1 MKGKHSRRSILLPAL
16 LLLAGSLLCF
26 LYFRQAA
33 PDPRN
38 DGLLRV
44 CIDAGHGGDDPGAA
58 SPDGLRLEKDD
69 CLSMALAVES
79 AFHTHY
85 PEIEVLLT
93 RSDDTYLRLEERC
106 AIANDWRAD
115 LFISL
120 HRNSADGDAQG
131 VEVWIP
137 SGRPAAHKKLA
148 DAVMDGLET
157 VGVTDAR
164 GTKSGTANNPS
175 ANYYVLGHTDMPSCL
190 IELGFISSAADN
202 RLFDTHHNAYAK
214 AIADAAARL
223 LLDR

>member
-1 MKGKHSRRSILLPAL
+1 MKGKHGKRIFLLPVL
-16 LLLAGSLLCF
+16 LLLAGILLCF
-26 LYFRQAA
+26 LYFREAR

-38 DGLLRV
+38 DGLLRI
-44 CIDAGHGGDDPGAA
+44 CIDAGHGDDDPGAT

-69 CLSMALAVES
+69 CLSMALAVE
-79 AFHTHY
+79 AALHAHY

-115 LFISL
+115 LFVSI
-120 HRNSADGDAQG
+120 HRNSAEGAAQG

-148 DAVMDGLET
+148 DAVMDGLAT
-157 VGVTDAR
+157 VGVSDAR
-164 GTKSGTANNPS
+164 GVKSGTANNPS
-175 ANYYVLGHTDMPSCL
+175 ANYYVLGHTDMPGCL
-190 IELGFISSAADN
+190 IELGFISNTIDN
-202 RLFDTHHNAYAK
+202 RLFDSHHNTYAK